1 MPGNVKLGS
10 SNEPD
15 PDPTPY
21 LFVSNEQKRHDMT
34 KPYDPKKSVWIS
46 DDEGGFH
53 EGLLHSDDGKKAVVM
68 VGHEV
73 IGVALSFWGKNF
85 STHAVSHACENSVSV
100 KQWIYSSVRS
110 RLDAHWIGSA

>member
-21 LFVSNEQKRHDMT
+21 LFVSNEQKRHEMT

-73 IGVALSFWGKNF
+73 IVSFLLTLNLVKVAIIGMLQ
-85 STHAVSHACENSVSV
+85 V
-100 KQWIYSSVRS
+100 KFARS
-110 RLDAHWIGSA
+110 RRPKDWISFSRMVVLSNF

>member
-21 LFVSNEQKRHDMT
+21 LCVSAETKRSDLT
-34 KPYDPKKSVWIS
+34 KPYDPKKSVWVPDGGEHGGFIEAMLDS
-46 DDEGGFH
+46 EGG
-53 EGLLHSDDGKKAVVM
+53 GKTTVM

-73 IGVALSFWGKNF
+73 SNTLQGAI
-85 STHAVSHACENSVSV
+85 EYSVGQYLTFQYV
-100 KQWIYSSVRS
+100 QNIQKELELKFMVHKTVY
-110 RLDAHWIGSA
+110 L

>member
-73 IGVALSFWGKNF
+73 IG
-85 STHAVSHACENSVSV
+85 
-100 KQWIYSSVRS
+100 S
-110 RLDAHWIGSA
+110 RLPCHFGAKILAPMQFPMHVIKIQLD